1 MVTQLAAKM
10 LLILTNHV
18 PAQKILIAQK
28 WTLMEEKRNIKCCA
42 PASPWIL
49 ATMLMVTVLALLDQS
64 ANQMRNAVTLHH
76 TLELWEIIQLQ
87 KTPSAAP

>member
-10 LLILTNHV
+10 LLILINHV
-18 PAQKILIAQK
+18 AAQATMTAHK
-28 WTLMEEKRNIKCCA
+28 WTLMEETRNIKCCA

-49 ATMLMVTVLALLDQS
+49 ATQLMVTVLAFLDRS

-76 TLELWEIIQLQ
+76 TLELWEITQLQ
-87 KTPSAAP
+87 KTPSAAL